1 MPMKRK
7 EAQTFLRSFA
17 FETKQARLFWG
28 LSRDELAE
36 YAGLHVNTIG
46 MMERGDRDLN
56 SLSQTRI
63 LMALGCDEVQ
73 LDFDGLHFSIRSFGP
88 SICNEGLLGLPASE
102 IARGMGADIHTLR
115 LAQGLCLAD
124 IARKADLHLNTVWN
138 CELGLVSPT
147 GYSWYRILQALGVS
161 LVKPRKVE

>member
-1 MPMKRK
+1 MQIKRI

-28 LSRDELAE
+28 LSRDQLAE
-36 YAGLHVNTIG
+36 IAKVHVNTIG

-63 LMALGCDEVQ
+63 LMALGCEKVQ
-73 LDFDGLHFSIRSFGP
+73 LDTDGLHFSIRSFGP
-88 SICNEGLLGLPASE
+88 YNCNEAVLGIPVSE

-115 LAQGLCLAD
+115 LAQGLSLTDVA
-124 IARKADLHLNTVWN
+124 IKAGLHLNTVWN

-147 GYSWYRILQALGVS
+147 GYSWYRLLCALGVA
-161 LVKPRKVE
+161 LVKPRKIE